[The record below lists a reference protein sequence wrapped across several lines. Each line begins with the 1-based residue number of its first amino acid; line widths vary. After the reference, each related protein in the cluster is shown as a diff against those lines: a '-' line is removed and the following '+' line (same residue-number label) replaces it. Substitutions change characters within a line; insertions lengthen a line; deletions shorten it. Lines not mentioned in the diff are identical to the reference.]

1 MGKNPLRASE
11 ASKFNMCVFVCVYK
25 YIYINNI
32 LVFQDC
38 YGRII
43 ILT

>member
-25 YIYINNI
+25 HIYI
-32 LVFQDC
+32 L
-38 YGRII
+38 II
-43 ILT
+43 FWFFKTAMDVS